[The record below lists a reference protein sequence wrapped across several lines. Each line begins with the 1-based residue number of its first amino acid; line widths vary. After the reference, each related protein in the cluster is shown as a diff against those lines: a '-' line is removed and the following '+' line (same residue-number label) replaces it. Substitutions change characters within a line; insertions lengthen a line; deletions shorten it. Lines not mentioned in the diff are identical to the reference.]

1 MIEFPSPVLLVEPD
15 TEFAGRRVIV
25 TGGTRGI
32 GRAIADR
39 LRAGGASVLVAARTA
54 PDDLPADSVV
64 IADVGT
70 AEGVARLGEEA
81 LERLGGVDIVV
92 HNAGGADQVAGG
104 AIALTE
110 RDWTS
115 AFDLCLFAA
124 VRLDRQLI
132 PGMIERRSGAIV
144 HITSL
149 QRHTPFPTT
158 APYAAAKA
166 ALANYS
172 KALANE
178 VAPHGIRVN
187 SVAPGFVET
196 DAAHQMAVQT
206 SEIEGISLAQARR
219 QIMDSIGGIPI
230 GAPGRPSD
238 VGELVAFLVSNRAAY
253 ITGTESVIDGG
264 SLRTV

>member
-1 MIEFPSPVLLVEPD
+1 MTSNSVLLVEPG
-15 TEFAGRRVIV
+15 TEFTGRRAVV

-32 GRAIADR
+32 GHAIADR
-39 LRAGGASVLVAARTA
+39 LRAGGASVLVAARTM
-54 PDDLPADSVV
+54 PDHLPADSVV

-70 AEGVARLGEEA
+70 AEGVASFGREA

-92 HNAGGADQVAGG
+92 HNAGGSGQVAGG
-104 AIALTE
+104 AVALTE
-110 RDWTS
+110 HDWAS
-115 AFDLCLFAA
+115 AFDLNLFAA

-132 PGMIERRSGAIV
+132 PGMIERGSGAIV

-149 QRHTPFPTT
+149 QRHSPLPTT

-172 KALANE
+172 KALANDL
-178 VAPHGIRVN
+178 APHGIRVN
-187 SVAPGFVET
+187 SVAPGFIET
-196 DAAHQMAVQT
+196 DAAYEMTVKM
-206 SEIEGISLAQARR
+206 SEIEGISLADARQ
-219 QIMDSIGGIPI
+219 QIMDSIGGIPL
-230 GAPGRPSD
+230 GAPGRPSN
-238 VGELVAFLVSNRAAY
+238 VGELVAFLVSDRAAF

>member
-1 MIEFPSPVLLVEPD
+1 MTSNSVLLVEPG
-15 TEFAGRRVIV
+15 TEFTGRRAVV

-32 GRAIADR
+32 GHAIADR
-39 LRAGGASVLVAARTA
+39 LRAGGASVLVAARTM

-70 AEGVARLGEEA
+70 AEGVASFGREA

-92 HNAGGADQVAGG
+92 HNAGGSGQVAGG
-104 AIALTE
+104 AVALTE
-110 RDWTS
+110 HDWAS
-115 AFDLCLFAA
+115 AFDLNLFAA

-132 PGMIERRSGAIV
+132 PGMIERGSGAIV

-149 QRHTPFPTT
+149 QRHSPLPTT

-172 KALANE
+172 KALANDL
-178 VAPHGIRVN
+178 APHGIRVN
-187 SVAPGFVET
+187 SVAPGFIET
-196 DAAHQMAVQT
+196 DAAYEMTVKM
-206 SEIEGISLAQARR
+206 SEIEGISLADARQ
-219 QIMDSIGGIPI
+219 QIMDSIGGIPL
-230 GAPGRPSD
+230 GAPGRPSN
-238 VGELVAFLVSNRAAY
+238 VGELVAFLVSDRAAF

>member
-1 MIEFPSPVLLVEPD
+1 MAHRGPLLVKPEA
-15 TEFAGRRVIV
+15 EFTGRRAVI

-39 LRAGGASVLVAARTA
+39 LRAGGARVLVAARTL

-70 AEGVARLGEEA
+70 ARGVAQLGAEA

-92 HNAGGADQVAGG
+92 HNVGGSDQAAGGAVA
-104 AIALTE
+104 LSE
-110 RDWTS
+110 LDWTS
-115 AFDLCLFAA
+115 TFERCLFAA
-124 VRLDRQLI
+124 VRLDRQLV
-132 PGMIERRSGAIV
+132 PGMIERRNGAIV
-144 HITSL
+144 HITSIQGRSPL
-149 QRHTPFPTT
+149 PTT
-158 APYAAAKA
+158 VPYAAAKA

-178 VAPHGIRVN
+178 LAPQGIRVN
-187 SVAPGFVET
+187 AVAPGFIET
-196 DAAHQMAVQT
+196 ESAHEMAVRI
-206 SEIEGISLAQARR
+206 SEIERISVAAAREH
-219 QIMDSIGGIPI
+219 IMDSIGGIPM

-238 VGELVAFLVSNRAAY
+238 VGELVAFLVSERAAY